1 MLPRLAGGGGGVV
14 VCTGGVRYD
23 HCLIHLNINH
33 YKSGNI
39 SHHIISR
46 PIHYHICHI
55 YVTHQASVILAGYS
69 PEYSN
74 SLIFLDIAITLCC

>member
-23 HCLIHLNINH
+23 HSLIHLNINH

-39 SHHIISR
+39 SHHITSY
-46 PIHYHICHI
+46 PDPTYPLSYLSI
-55 YVTHQASVILAGYS
+55 YVTQQ
-69 PEYSN
+69 
-74 SLIFLDIAITLCC
+74 